1 MTPEQI
7 RREFLIRVRDYDA
20 EISDA
25 LAELQRDIER
35 AANEYPNDTDGF
47 TAAVSALIVAFYT
60 AFTALSVNVTRDVAL
75 IYGNYVDKT
84 IVSMLD
90 DAGAPKTAKAL
101 HDKALKYP
109 TIATNRFK
117 SRKNPYDGKTFDNRI
132 VTLKRASTQMVE
144 RIVARGIK
152 DGKSVNDVARSI
164 QNYIDPTSQAGRR
177 YTRGNGVNYKAIQ
190 LDRRLPKA
198 AIKYNAVRIARSEIM
213 QTYQQST
220 GEFYDGEPYN
230 RGFRWVLSNSHRGK
244 DICDINAARTY
255 KTYADIPK
263 RHPQCM
269 CDIQPIPITLDDLRR
284 LVSSGAI
291 D

>member
-7 RREFLIRVRDYDA
+7 RREFLIRVRNYDT
-20 EISDA
+20 EIADA
-25 LAELQRDIER
+25 LLELQRDIER
-35 AANEYPNDTDGF
+35 AAKTYPNDPDAF
-47 TAAVSALIVAFYT
+47 TTAVSLLIVGFYT
-60 AFTALSVNVTRDVAL
+60 AFTAMSVNVTRDVAL
-75 IYGNYVDKT
+75 AYGNYVDKT
-84 IVSMLD
+84 IVTVLEK
-90 DAGAPKTAKAL
+90 AGATNTAKAI
-101 HDKALKYP
+101 HDKALKFP
-109 TIATNRFK
+109 TLATNRLK

-132 VTLKRASTQMVE
+132 VTLKRASDQMVQKL
-144 RIVARGIK
+144 VARGIK
-152 DGKSVNDVARSI
+152 DGKSINDIARSI
-164 QNYIDPTSQAGRR
+164 ENYIDPTSQLGKR
-177 YTRGNGVNYKAIQ
+177 YTRGNGVNYKAVP

-198 AIKYNAVRIARSEIM
+198 AIRYNAVRIARSEVM

-220 GEFYDGEPYN
+220 GEFYDGQPFN

-269 CDIQPIPITLDDLRR
+269 CDIQPIPISLDDLRR